1 MEYTLTLATIYLSLY
16 INYYILCHPIGVYRE
31 LKRCTPPDAWI
42 HHNQDVKEPNYDSV
56 STSPTSSSSLSSSSS
71 NSSPCSP
78 PLPPPRPLKARPTW
92 LILGYKSLEKTLD
105 PMLLATWKDWT
116 GTRHIYLNLRHDFD
130 IQRISFFHKVS
141 PRDNLDLFMYVVTM
155 EIGNV
160 TEDNVMWLL
169 DFVQR
174 TRVERMKGY
183 LTVYTE
189 VVEERDTFPM
199 LGDDYFKY
207 LNVPGDRTRKPAP
220 LPVYNRH
227 REGKDG
233 QECDHEYDHPS
244 KKFIEKLLQEL
255 PLVEYY

>member
-1 MEYTLTLATIYLSLY
+1 
-16 INYYILCHPIGVYRE
+16 
-31 LKRCTPPDAWI
+31 
-42 HHNQDVKEPNYDSV
+42 
-56 STSPTSSSSLSSSSS
+56 
-71 NSSPCSP
+71 
-78 PLPPPRPLKARPTW
+78 
-92 LILGYKSLEKTLD
+92 
-105 PMLLATWKDWT
+105 MLLATWKDWT

-255 PLVEYY
+255 PLVEYYWKFWWNVDMKFTGRICCIIRAHNIHGCCDEWNEIIMVANIFLREE